1 MILQESVFL
10 IKFIFLFFKIGL
22 VHFEDIV
29 VFVLYLYYKQQTVT
43 KSQIVLIWN
52 DGKVSNMFLVYCVK
66 YLKPILNIQPRR
78 DLQTFDPF

>member
-29 VFVLYLYYKQQTVT
+29 VFVLYLYYKQDMNKDYQQMT
-43 KSQIVLIWN
+43 K
-52 DGKVSNMFLVYCVK
+52 Y
-66 YLKPILNIQPRR
+66 
-78 DLQTFDPF
+78 TA